1 MKDNDQQLIFETYL
15 EGNDKVVTENV
26 AAIAKFL
33 PKIIQFIKSNPEMLK
48 QLLQVIPELASMLKP
63 APSAPAPATP
73 MTAQAVPTGPPPGS
87 TPATGLGQ

>member
-1 MKDNDQQLIFETYL
+1 MKDNDQQQLWEAY
-15 EGNDKVVTENV
+15 NSDNKVVTENV
-26 AAIAKFL
+26 GAIAKFL
-33 PKIIQFIKSNPEMLK
+33 PKIIQFIKSNPEVLK

-63 APSAPAPATP
+63 AAPAAPVPATP